1 MSAAS
6 WLLPGA
12 AGLASLALGP
22 MSAVMAW
29 NLLRAPRLER
39 ARGPSRRVS
48 ASVLVPA
55 RDEERNLGDLLT
67 LLLAE
72 TWEDLEILVLDDG
85 SRDGT
90 AAIAAAAA
98 AAHGP
103 RVRLLAG
110 EPLPP
115 GWLGK
120 SWACAQL
127 AEAARGEVLIFCDAD
142 ARPQPGAVAATL
154 GLMEE
159 LGADALACLP
169 RQELGSWGEKALVPL
184 VLHLPV
190 IGMLPLPLVH
200 RRPEPSLSLGVGQ
213 WFAFDRGAYLR
224 CGGHAAVRAALAED
238 MALARRLKLAGC
250 VAAAALSTRLVS
262 VRMYRGFAEA
272 WEGFGKNLVVLTG
285 SGWLRPAAV
294 LAFFLLAY
302 VAPWAMAAAVPAGL
316 ASPAWILPAA
326 LLLGQRLAVAATFR
340 EPAWAWLWHAPGSLL
355 LAALALRS
363 RAGFRKGSLRWKG
376 RVLTA
381 AMPDHEAAADV
392 AAAMATTTAAAA
404 MSGYQ
409 ASAAVATTIP
419 AQPPVPAMA
428 REAREIPDGPEER
441 R

>member
-6 WLLPGA
+6 WLPPGA
-12 AGLASLALGP
+12 SVLALLP
-22 MSAVMAW
+22 MSALTAW

-39 ARGPSRRVS
+39 ARAPIRRRAVS
-48 ASVLVPA
+48 ILVPA
-55 RDEERNLGDLLT
+55 RDEERNLGALLA

-90 AAIAAAAA
+90 AAIASAAAEVSA
-98 AAHGP
+98 SAGPEAP

-110 EPLPP
+110 EPVAP

-127 AEAARGEVLIFCDAD
+127 AAAARGEVLIFCDAD

-159 LGADALACLP
+159 LGADALSCLP

-213 WFAFDRGAYLR
+213 WFAFGRDAYRR
-224 CGGHAAVRAALAED
+224 CGGHAAVRDALAED
-238 MALARRLKLAGC
+238 VALARRLKLAGC
-250 VAAAALSTRLVS
+250 KTAVALSTRLVS

-316 ASPAWILPAA
+316 ASPAWLLPAA

-340 EPAWAWLWHAPGSLL
+340 EPPLSWLWHVPGSLL
-355 LAALALRS
+355 VAALALRS

-381 AMPDHEAAADV
+381 AMRPGGGPTKGLVEPSPGGASPGDRPVAEPAVTDLKAAEADMKPAA
-392 AAAMATTTAAAA
+392 T
-404 MSGYQ
+404 
-409 ASAAVATTIP
+409 
-419 AQPPVPAMA
+419 
-428 REAREIPDGPEER
+428 EER
-441 R
+441 

>member
-1 MSAAS
+1 MTPAS

-12 AGLASLALGP
+12 AALALLP

-39 ARGPSRRVS
+39 ARGPSRRRPV
-48 ASVLVPA
+48 SVLVPA

-67 LLLAE
+67 LLLSE
-72 TWEDLEILVLDDG
+72 TWEDMEILVLDDG

-103 RVRLLAG
+103 RVRMLQGA
-110 EPLPP
+110 PLPP

-142 ARPQPGAVAATL
+142 ARPAPGAVAATL
-154 GLMEE
+154 GLLEE

-190 IGMLPLPLVH
+190 LGMLPLPLVH
-200 RRPEPSLSLGVGQ
+200 RRPEASLSLGVGQ
-213 WFAFDRGAYLR
+213 WFAFSREAYAR
-224 CGGHAAVRAALAED
+224 CGGHAAVRDALAED

-250 VAAAALSTRLVS
+250 VAAVALSTRLVS

-294 LAFFLLAY
+294 LAVFLLVY
-302 VAPWAMAAAVPAGL
+302 VAPWAMAAAVPFGL
-316 ASPAWILPAA
+316 ASPAWLPPAA
-326 LLLGQRLAVAATFR
+326 LLLGQRLAVAAVFG
-340 EPAWAWLWHAPGSLL
+340 EPPRAWLWHAPGSLL
-355 LAALALRS
+355 AAALALRS
-363 RAGFRKGSLRWKG
+363 RAGFRRGSLRWKG
-376 RVLTA
+376 RVLAA
-381 AMPDHEAAADV
+381 AMPGGVPASL
-392 AAAMATTTAAAA
+392 AAAA
-404 MSGYQ
+404 PVAQ
-409 ASAAVATTIP
+409 ARAGRMEP
-419 AQPPVPAMA
+419 GKA
-428 REAREIPDGPEER
+428 REGRWKRGLEREGRAEAG
-441 R
+441 